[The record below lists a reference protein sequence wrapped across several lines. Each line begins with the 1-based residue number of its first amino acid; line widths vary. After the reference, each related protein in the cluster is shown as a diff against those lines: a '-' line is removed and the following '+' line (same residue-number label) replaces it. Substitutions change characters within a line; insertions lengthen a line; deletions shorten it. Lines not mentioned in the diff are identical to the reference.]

1 MTTEVEERQRYD
13 LLKISKQSF
22 IRKVHAMRIQCRV
35 ARFLLVSVG
44 QELRV
49 IAKGLW
55 DAHTTMW
62 ELTTIVSMKLE
73 LEYWDVVIAP
83 SSSNIIDYIF
93 LLTFWELY
101 SINYRIKY
109 YINYFKK

>member
-1 MTTEVEERQRYD
+1 MKSKFD
-13 LLKISKQSF
+13 LLKTSKQSF
-22 IRKVHAMRIQCRV
+22 LRKVHAIRIQRKV
-35 ARFLLVSVG
+35 ARFLLVNVG

-49 IAKGLW
+49 IAKRLW
-55 DAHTTMW
+55 DALTTML

-93 LLTFWELY
+93 LLTFFELY
-101 SINYRIKY
+101 SINYWIKY

>member
-1 MTTEVEERQRYD
+1 MKSKFD
-13 LLKISKQSF
+13 LLKTSKQSF
-22 IRKVHAMRIQCRV
+22 LSKVHAIRIQRKV
-35 ARFLLVSVG
+35 ARFLLVNVG

-49 IAKGLW
+49 IAKRLW
-55 DAHTTMW
+55 DALTTML

-93 LLTFWELY
+93 LLTFFELY
-101 SINYRIKY
+101 SINYWIKY